1 MQARFLHEIP
11 GGRAGTTVVVFPPAG
26 RGAYSFVGRLS
37 SPHRAMAVVLPG
49 RERRLGEPL
58 ASRISQLID
67 PLCDELETLAARG
80 RLLLQG
86 HSLGAY
92 IAHAATKELQGRGVQ
107 VDGLGVAAAEAPVQ
121 PPALVR
127 HELDDESFA
136 AAISVLGGT
145 PPEVFAEPS
154 LRAMFLPL
162 LRADFALAE
171 TYAPDPEPVSCPIS
185 ASYGLEDAD
194 VDPEGVKRWV
204 ELTTGPFEVTG
215 YRGDHFFPD
224 QHLNDLCAN
233 LDDLAAGGPPR
244 DRSARTPES
253 AQAHRLE

>member
-1 MQARFLHEIP
+1 MQARFLHEIS

-26 RGAYSFVGRLS
+26 RGAYGFVGRLS

-58 ASRISQLID
+58 ASRISQLIG
-67 PLCDELETLAARG
+67 PLCDELEALAARG
-80 RLLLQG
+80 RLLLHG

-92 IAHAATKELQGRGVQ
+92 VAHAAVKELQRRGVE
-107 VDGLGVAAAEAPVQ
+107 VDGLGVAAAEAPVR

-136 AAISVLGGT
+136 AAISTLGGT

-154 LRAMFLPL
+154 LRAMFLPV

-171 TYAPDPEPVSCPIS
+171 TYAPGLEPVSCPIA
-185 ASYGLEDAD
+185 ASYGREDRD

-224 QHLNDLCAN
+224 QHLDDLCAN
-233 LDDLAAGGPPR
+233 LDNLAAGGPLR
-244 DRSARTPES
+244 DPC
-253 AQAHRLE
+253 QY